1 MASSSPRSRYL
12 RRSKAPA
19 APSRQGQDCRGPTA
33 LARRALATRGR
44 VPVMTPGGCDRK
56 GGEGLEEGSR
66 SRGRAACCGALA
78 WRPGSQPGPGCGL
91 GALESRVN
99 SPFLARAESPGRTR
113 ARLGDCCI
121 LTGLPGPAAWA
132 SPSSEGVGGRCL
144 QGPSLSALSCTTGP
158 LLQPHSLDG
167 HRFSLLSLYP
177 GPLNSGSVQSP
188 DLRVPSRLLAPKS

>member
-1 MASSSPRSRYL
+1 MTRGLSSASSSPRSRYL

-19 APSRQGQDCRGPTA
+19 APSRQGQDRRGPTA

-56 GGEGLEEGSR
+56 GGVGKGLEEGSR
-66 SRGRAACCGALA
+66 SRGPAACCGALA

-99 SPFLARAESPGRTR
+99 SPFLAGAESPGRTR

-132 SPSSEGVGGRCL
+132 SPSSRAVGGTLSPGTCL
-144 QGPSLSALSCTTGP
+144 CPLLHHRAPSSTTPPRWAPFLPSQSLS
-158 LLQPHSLDG
+158 
-167 HRFSLLSLYP
+167 R
-177 GPLNSGSVQSP
+177 
-188 DLRVPSRLLAPKS
+188 APKLWISPVSPP